1 MVYCMYRFGSL
12 FLFRL
17 TDLADDADMG
27 VALYLFIVLAAD
39 FGDKENLSTIC
50 FKGDFKDD

>member
-1 MVYCMYRFGSL
+1 MYRFGSL